1 MTLEISNPI
10 IDQLP
15 DHLKQYIKPQNY
27 ESYSAINQSVW
38 RYVMRSNIAFLK
50 KHAHDFY
57 ITGLEKACISADKI
71 PNMYG
76 MNRILKN
83 IGWAAVAVDGFIP
96 PSAFMEFQSYN
107 VLIIASEI
115 RQLQN
120 IEYTPAPDIIHESAG
135 HAPFLANPEYSE
147 YLRRFG
153 QIGSK
158 AISSSHDWEMFIAIR
173 DLSIL
178 KETVGSNKEEI
189 DIAQEKVLKLQN
201 TNKEFSEMELIRNIH
216 WWTVEYGL
224 IGDLENFKIYG
235 AGLLSSIGESK
246 WCLDKK
252 VVKKAYTLEA
262 AYQKFDITK
271 PQPQL
276 FVIPDFSHLSKVL
289 EELADQMSLR
299 KGGLEGL
306 KKLISSKQ
314 LGTIELSTGLQISG
328 VFDNYI
334 SSPNDNKETAYLG
347 TNSKTAL
354 SYRNKEL
361 VGHSTSYHS
370 TGFGSPIGKLKKSNL
385 AIEDMSP
392 SDLELFGIIEGKKTS
407 LEFESG
413 VIVKGTIITGIRNVF
428 GKILL
433 ISFKNC
439 LVTFKN
445 QTLFQPDWGI
455 YDMVVGNKITSAYSG
470 SADNSSFKIEKR
482 NYKSTPISKVP
493 KSNSLYKDVEKFSC
507 SKFSSKEKE
516 TLFKKIIN
524 TSPDNWLVVLNF
536 YETCLNKSFF
546 DYSDKA
552 LVYLNKIM
560 TDSTKYS
567 NLIKN
572 GIAIIKTNKS

>member
-1 MTLEISNPI
+1 MESNPI

-38 RYVMRSNIAFLK
+38 KYVMRRNISFLK

-57 ITGLEKACISADKI
+57 ITGLKKACISIDKI

-76 MNRILKN
+76 MNRILKE

-115 RQLQN
+115 RQLKN

-135 HAPFLANPEYSE
+135 HAPFLANPEYAE

-158 AISSSHDWEMFIAIR
+158 AISSSFDWEMFKAIR

-178 KETVGSNKEEI
+178 KETVGAKKNEI
-189 DIAQEKVLKLQN
+189 NESQKKVIELQK
-201 TNKEFSEMELIRNIH
+201 TKKEFSELELIRNIH

-224 IGDLENFKIYG
+224 IGNLEHFKIYG

-252 VVKKAYTLEA
+252 VIKKPYTIEA

-276 FVIPDFSHLSKVL
+276 YVIPDFSHLSKVL

-306 KKLISSKQ
+306 KKLVKSNQ

-328 VFDNYI
+328 TFNNYI
-334 SSPNDNKETAYLG
+334 SNPKDNKKAAYLN

-354 SYRNKEL
+354 SFRNKEL
-361 VGHSTSYHS
+361 IGHSVDYHS
-370 TGFGSPIGKLKKSNL
+370 SGFGSPLGKLKKSNL

-392 SDLELFGIIEGKKTS
+392 SDLELFGIIEGKETS

-413 VIVKGTIITGIRNVF
+413 VTVKGTIITGIRNIF

-433 ISFKNC
+433 ISFKDC
-439 LVTFKN
+439 LVTFED
-445 QTLFQPDWGI
+445 QVLFEPRWGI
-455 YDMVVGNKITSAYSG
+455 FDMAVGKEITSAYSG
-470 SADNSSFKIEKR
+470 AADNSSFKIEKKE
-482 NYKSTPISKVP
+482 YKPTPLSKVP
-493 KSNSLYKDVEKFSC
+493 ESNNLYKEVEKFSN
-507 SKFSSKEKE
+507 SKLSSKENK
-516 TLFKKIIN
+516 TLFNEIIK
-524 TSPDNWLVVLNF
+524 TSPDNWLLVLNF
-536 YETCLNKSFF
+536 YEACLNNSIF
-546 DYSDKA
+546 DYSEKA
-552 LVYLNKIM
+552 LLYLNKICK
-560 TDSTKYS
+560 DYPEYS
-567 NLIKN
+567 SLIEN
-572 GIAIIKTNKS
+572 GIDIIKTNKI

>member
-1 MTLEISNPI
+1 MESNPI

-27 ESYSAINQSVW
+27 ESYTAINQSVW
-38 RYVMRSNIAFLK
+38 KYVMRSNISFLK

-57 ITGLEKACISADKI
+57 ITGLEKACISVDKI

-76 MNRILKN
+76 MNRILKD

-115 RQLQN
+115 RQLKN

-158 AISSSHDWEMFIAIR
+158 AISSSYDWEMFIAIR

-178 KETVGSNKEEI
+178 KETVGSTKREI
-189 DIAQEKVLKLQN
+189 DISQEKVIQLQN
-201 TNKEFSEMELIRNIH
+201 TKKEFSEMELIRNIH

-224 IGDLENFKIYG
+224 IGSLENFKIYG

-252 VVKKAYTLEA
+252 VIKKHYTIEA

-289 EELADQMSLR
+289 EKLADQMSLR
-299 KGGLEGL
+299 KGGIEGL
-306 KKLISSKQ
+306 KKLINSKQ

-328 VFDNYI
+328 VFNNYI
-334 SSPNDNKETAYLG
+334 SNPNDSIKTAYLS

-361 VGHSTSYHS
+361 IGHSINYHS

-392 SDLELFGIIEGKKTS
+392 SDLELFGIIEGKETS

-413 VIVKGTIITGIRNVF
+413 VIVKGSIITGIRNVF

-433 ISFKNC
+433 ISFKDC
-439 LVTFKN
+439 LVTFEDEI
-445 QTLFQPDWGI
+445 LFQPSWGI
-455 YDMVVGNKITSAYSG
+455 YDMAVGKEITSAYSG
-470 SADNSSFKIEKR
+470 VADNSSFKIEKR

-493 KSNSLYKDVEKFSC
+493 KSNNLYKEVEKFS
-507 SKFSSKEKE
+507 SSRFSSKEKG
-516 TLFKKIIN
+516 TLFKKIIS

-536 YETCLNKSFF
+536 YEVCLNNSFF
-546 DYSDKA
+546 DYSEKA
-552 LVYLNKIM
+552 LLYLKKTM
-560 TDSTKYS
+560 KDFPEYY

-572 GIAIIKTNKS
+572 GIDIIKSSKGNGL

>member
-1 MTLEISNPI
+1 MILKISNPI

-27 ESYSAINQSVW
+27 ESYTAINQSVW
-38 RYVMRSNIAFLK
+38 KYVMRSNISFLK

-71 PNMYG
+71 PSMYG
-76 MNRILKN
+76 MNRILKD

-135 HAPFLANPEYSE
+135 HAPFLAHPEYSE

-178 KETVGSNKEEI
+178 KETVGSTKQEI
-189 DIAQEKVLKLQN
+189 DISLEKVLQLQN

-224 IGDLENFKIYG
+224 IGNLEDFKIYG

-252 VVKKAYTLEA
+252 VVKKPYSLEA
-262 AYQKFDITK
+262 AYQRFDITK

-276 FVIPDFSHLSKVL
+276 FVIPNFSHLSKVL

-299 KGGLEGL
+299 KGGIEGL
-306 KKLISSKQ
+306 KKLINSKQ

-328 VFDNYI
+328 VFNDCI
-334 SSPNDNKETAYLG
+334 SNPNNNKKAAYLA

-361 VGHSTSYHS
+361 IGHSIKYHS
-370 TGFGSPIGKLKKSNL
+370 SGFGSPIGKLKKSNL

-407 LEFESG
+407 LKFESG

-433 ISFKNC
+433 ISFKDC
-439 LVTFKN
+439 LVTFEN
-445 QTLFQPDWGI
+445 QILFQPDWGV
-455 YDMVVGNKITSAYSG
+455 YDMAVGNKITSAYSG
-470 SADNSSFKIEKR
+470 CADNSSFKIEKS
-482 NYKSTPISKVP
+482 NYKSTPTSKVP
-493 KSNSLYKDVEKFSC
+493 KSNKLYKDVEKFSS

-516 TLFKKIIN
+516 ILFKKIIN
-524 TSPDNWLVVLNF
+524 TTADDWLVILNF
-536 YETCLNKSFF
+536 YEVCLNNSFI
-546 DYSDKA
+546 DYSEKA
-552 LVYLNKIM
+552 LLYLNKIM
-560 TDSTKYS
+560 KNFPKYYD
-567 NLIKN
+567 LINN
-572 GIAIIKTNKS
+572 GIALIKTNKS

>member
-71 PNMYG
+71 PDMYG

-189 DIAQEKVLKLQN
+189 DIAQEKVLQLQN
-201 TNKEFSEMELIRNIH
+201 TNEEFSEMELIRNIH

-334 SSPNDNKETAYLG
+334 SNSNDNKKTAYLG

-433 ISFKNC
+433 ISFKDC
-439 LVTFKN
+439 LVTFEN

-560 TDSTKYS
+560 KDSSKYS

>member
-201 TNKEFSEMELIRNIH
+201 TNKEFSEIELIRNIH

-433 ISFKNC
+433 ISFKDC
-439 LVTFKN
+439 LVTFEN

>member
-1 MTLEISNPI
+1 MESNPI

-27 ESYSAINQSVW
+27 ESYTAINQSVW
-38 RYVMRSNIAFLK
+38 KYVMRSNISFLK

-76 MNRILKN
+76 MNRILKD

-115 RQLQN
+115 RQLKN

-158 AISSSHDWEMFIAIR
+158 AISSSYDWEMFIAIR

-178 KETVGSNKEEI
+178 KETVGSTKREI
-189 DIAQEKVLKLQN
+189 DISQEKVIQLQN
-201 TNKEFSEMELIRNIH
+201 TKKEFSEMELIRNIH

-224 IGDLENFKIYG
+224 IGSLENFKIYG

-252 VVKKAYTLEA
+252 VIKKHYTIEA

-289 EELADQMSLR
+289 EKLADQMSLR
-299 KGGLEGL
+299 KGGIEGL
-306 KKLISSKQ
+306 KKLINSKQ

-328 VFDNYI
+328 VFNNYI
-334 SSPNDNKETAYLG
+334 SNPNDSIKTAYLS

-361 VGHSTSYHS
+361 IGHSINYHS

-392 SDLELFGIIEGKKTS
+392 SDLELFGIIEGKETS

-413 VIVKGTIITGIRNVF
+413 VIVKGSIITGIRNVF

-433 ISFKNC
+433 ISFKDC
-439 LVTFKN
+439 LVTFEDEI
-445 QTLFQPDWGI
+445 LFQPSWGI
-455 YDMVVGNKITSAYSG
+455 YDMAVGKEITSAYSG
-470 SADNSSFKIEKR
+470 VADNSSFKIEKR

-493 KSNSLYKDVEKFSC
+493 KSNNLYKEVEKFS
-507 SKFSSKEKE
+507 SSRFSSKEKG
-516 TLFKKIIN
+516 TLFKKIIS

-536 YETCLNKSFF
+536 YEVCLNNSFF
-546 DYSDKA
+546 DYSEKA
-552 LVYLNKIM
+552 LLYLKKIM
-560 TDSTKYS
+560 KDFPEYY

-572 GIAIIKTNKS
+572 GIDIIKSSKGNGL

>member
-1 MTLEISNPI
+1 MESNPI

-27 ESYSAINQSVW
+27 ESYTAINQSVW
-38 RYVMRSNIAFLK
+38 KYVMRSNISFLK

-57 ITGLEKACISADKI
+57 ITGLEKACISIDEI
-71 PNMYG
+71 PNIYG
-76 MNRILKN
+76 MNRILKD

-96 PSAFMEFQSYN
+96 PSAFMEFQAYN

-115 RQLQN
+115 RQLKN

-158 AISSSHDWEMFIAIR
+158 AISSLFDWEMFIAIR

-178 KETVGSNKEEI
+178 KETVGSTKHEI
-189 DIAQEKVLKLQN
+189 DASQEKVLRLQSTKN
-201 TNKEFSEMELIRNIH
+201 EFSEMELIRNIH

-224 IGDLENFKIYG
+224 IGSLENFKIYG

-252 VVKKAYTLEA
+252 VIKKPYSIEA

-299 KGGLEGL
+299 KGGIGGL
-306 KKLISSKQ
+306 KKLVNSKQ

-328 VFDNYI
+328 IFNNYI
-334 SSPNDNKETAYLG
+334 PNPKDNKKTAYLS

-361 VGHSTSYHS
+361 IGHSINSHS
-370 TGFGSPIGKLKKSNL
+370 TGFGSPLGKLKKSNL

-392 SDLELFGIIEGKKTS
+392 SDLELFGIIEGKETS

-413 VIVKGTIITGIRNVF
+413 VIVKGIIITGIRNIF

-433 ISFKNC
+433 ISFRDC
-439 LVTFKN
+439 LVTFEKEI
-445 QTLFQPDWGI
+445 LFDPDWGI
-455 YDMVVGNKITSAYSG
+455 YDMAVGNKITSAYSG
-470 SADNSSFKIEKR
+470 SADNSSFKIEKK

-493 KSNSLYKDVEKFSC
+493 KSNSLYKDVENFSC

-560 TDSTKYS
+560 KDSSKYS

-572 GIAIIKTNKS
+572 GIAIIKNNKS

>member
-1 MTLEISNPI
+1 MENNPI

-27 ESYSAINQSVW
+27 ESYTAINQSVW
-38 RYVMRSNIAFLK
+38 KYVMRSNISFLK

-57 ITGLEKACISADKI
+57 ITGLEKACISVDKI

-76 MNRILKN
+76 MNRILKD

-115 RQLQN
+115 RQLKN

-158 AISSSHDWEMFIAIR
+158 AISSSYDWEMFIAIR

-178 KETVGSNKEEI
+178 KETVGSTKREI
-189 DIAQEKVLKLQN
+189 DISQEKVIQLQN
-201 TNKEFSEMELIRNIH
+201 TKKEFSEMELIRNIH

-224 IGDLENFKIYG
+224 IGSLENFKIYG

-252 VVKKAYTLEA
+252 VIKKHYTIEA

-289 EELADQMSLR
+289 EKLADQMSLR
-299 KGGLEGL
+299 KGGIEGL
-306 KKLISSKQ
+306 KKLINSKQ
-314 LGTIELSTGLQISG
+314 LGTIEFSTGLQISG
-328 VFDNYI
+328 VFNNYI
-334 SSPNDNKETAYLG
+334 SNPNDSIKTAYLS

-361 VGHSTSYHS
+361 IGHSINYHS

-392 SDLELFGIIEGKKTS
+392 SDLELFGIIEGKETS

-413 VIVKGTIITGIRNVF
+413 VIVKGSIITGIRNVF

-433 ISFKNC
+433 ISFKDC
-439 LVTFKN
+439 LVTFEDEI
-445 QTLFQPDWGI
+445 LFQPSWGI
-455 YDMVVGNKITSAYSG
+455 YDMAVGKEITSAYSG
-470 SADNSSFKIEKR
+470 VADNSSFKIEKR

-493 KSNSLYKDVEKFSC
+493 KSNNLYKEVEKFS
-507 SKFSSKEKE
+507 SSRFSSKEKG
-516 TLFKKIIN
+516 TLFKKIIS

-536 YETCLNKSFF
+536 YEVCLNNSFF
-546 DYSDKA
+546 DYSEKA
-552 LVYLNKIM
+552 LLYLKKIM
-560 TDSTKYS
+560 KDFPEYY

-572 GIAIIKTNKS
+572 GIDIIKSSKGNGL

>member
-201 TNKEFSEMELIRNIH
+201 TNEEFSEMELIRNIH

-445 QTLFQPDWGI
+445 QILFQPDWGI

>member
-120 IEYTPAPDIIHESAG
+120 IEYTAAPDIIHESAG

-433 ISFKNC
+433 ISFKDC
-439 LVTFKN
+439 LVTFEN

-493 KSNSLYKDVEKFSC
+493 KSNSLYKEVEKFSC

-560 TDSTKYS
+560 KDSSKYS

>member
-1 MTLEISNPI
+1 MESNPI

-27 ESYSAINQSVW
+27 ESYTAINQSVW
-38 RYVMRSNIAFLK
+38 KYVMRSNISFLK

-57 ITGLEKACISADKI
+57 ITGLEKACISVDKI

-76 MNRILKN
+76 MNRILKD

-115 RQLQN
+115 RQLKN

-158 AISSSHDWEMFIAIR
+158 AISSLYDWEMFIAIR

-178 KETVGSNKEEI
+178 KETVGSTKREI
-189 DIAQEKVLKLQN
+189 DISQEKVIQLQN
-201 TNKEFSEMELIRNIH
+201 TKKEFSEMELIRNIH

-224 IGDLENFKIYG
+224 IGSLENFKIYG

-252 VVKKAYTLEA
+252 VIKKHYTIEA

-289 EELADQMSLR
+289 EKLADQMSLR
-299 KGGLEGL
+299 KGGIEGL
-306 KKLISSKQ
+306 KKLINSKQ

-328 VFDNYI
+328 VFNNYI
-334 SSPNDNKETAYLG
+334 SNPNDSIKTAYLS
-347 TNSKTAL
+347 TNSITAL

-361 VGHSTSYHS
+361 IGHSINYHS

-392 SDLELFGIIEGKKTS
+392 SDLELFGIIEGKETS

-413 VIVKGTIITGIRNVF
+413 VIVKGSIITGIRNVF

-433 ISFKNC
+433 ISFKDC
-439 LVTFKN
+439 LVTFEDEI
-445 QTLFQPDWGI
+445 LFQPSWGI
-455 YDMVVGNKITSAYSG
+455 YDMAVGKEITSAYSG
-470 SADNSSFKIEKR
+470 VADNSSFKIEKR

-493 KSNSLYKDVEKFSC
+493 KSNNLYKEVEKFS
-507 SKFSSKEKE
+507 SSRFSSKEKG
-516 TLFKKIIN
+516 TLFKKIIS

-536 YETCLNKSFF
+536 YEVCLNNSFF
-546 DYSDKA
+546 DYSEKA
-552 LVYLNKIM
+552 LLYLKKIM
-560 TDSTKYS
+560 KDFPKYS

-572 GIAIIKTNKS
+572 GIDIIKSSKGNGL

>member
-1 MTLEISNPI
+1 MESNPI

-27 ESYSAINQSVW
+27 ESYTAINQSVW
-38 RYVMRSNIAFLK
+38 KYVMRSNISFLK

-57 ITGLEKACISADKI
+57 ITGLEKACISVDKI

-76 MNRILKN
+76 MNRILKD

-115 RQLQN
+115 RQLKN

-158 AISSSHDWEMFIAIR
+158 AISSSYDWEMFIAIR

-178 KETVGSNKEEI
+178 KETVGSTKREI
-189 DIAQEKVLKLQN
+189 DISQEKVIQLQN
-201 TNKEFSEMELIRNIH
+201 TKKEFSEMELIRNIH

-224 IGDLENFKIYG
+224 IGSLENFKIYG

-252 VVKKAYTLEA
+252 VIKKHYTIEA

-289 EELADQMSLR
+289 EKLADQMSLR
-299 KGGLEGL
+299 KGGIEGL
-306 KKLISSKQ
+306 KKLINSKQ

-328 VFDNYI
+328 VFNNYI
-334 SSPNDNKETAYLG
+334 SNPNDSIKTAYLS

-361 VGHSTSYHS
+361 IGHSINYHS

-392 SDLELFGIIEGKKTS
+392 SDLELFGIIEGKETS

-413 VIVKGTIITGIRNVF
+413 VIVKGSIITGIRNVF

-433 ISFKNC
+433 ISFKDC
-439 LVTFKN
+439 LVTFEDEI
-445 QTLFQPDWGI
+445 LFQPSWGI
-455 YDMVVGNKITSAYSG
+455 YDMAVGKEITSAYSG
-470 SADNSSFKIEKR
+470 VADNSSFKIEKR

-493 KSNSLYKDVEKFSC
+493 KSNNLYKEVEKFS
-507 SKFSSKEKE
+507 SSRFSSKEKG
-516 TLFKKIIN
+516 TLFKKIIS

-536 YETCLNKSFF
+536 YEVCLNNSFF
-546 DYSDKA
+546 DYSEKA
-552 LVYLNKIM
+552 LLYLKKIM
-560 TDSTKYS
+560 KDFPEYY

-572 GIAIIKTNKS
+572 GIDIIKSSKGNGL

>member
-1 MTLEISNPI
+1 MILKISNPI

-27 ESYSAINQSVW
+27 ESYTAINQSVW
-38 RYVMRSNIAFLK
+38 KYVMRSNISFLK

-71 PNMYG
+71 PSMYG
-76 MNRILKN
+76 MNRILKD

-135 HAPFLANPEYSE
+135 HAPFLAHPEYSE

-178 KETVGSNKEEI
+178 KETVGSTKQEI
-189 DIAQEKVLKLQN
+189 DISLEKVLQLQN

-224 IGDLENFKIYG
+224 IGNLEDFKIYG

-252 VVKKAYTLEA
+252 VVKKPYSLEA
-262 AYQKFDITK
+262 AYQRFDITK

-276 FVIPDFSHLSKVL
+276 FVIPNFSHLSKVL

-299 KGGLEGL
+299 KGGIEGL
-306 KKLISSKQ
+306 KKLINSKQ

-328 VFDNYI
+328 VFNDCI
-334 SSPNDNKETAYLG
+334 SNPNNNKKAAYLA

-361 VGHSTSYHS
+361 IGHSIKYHS
-370 TGFGSPIGKLKKSNL
+370 SGFGSPIGKLKKSNL

-407 LEFESG
+407 LKFESG
-413 VIVKGTIITGIRNVF
+413 VIVKGTIIT
-428 GKILL
+428 
-433 ISFKNC
+433 
-439 LVTFKN
+439 
-445 QTLFQPDWGI
+445 
-455 YDMVVGNKITSAYSG
+455 
-470 SADNSSFKIEKR
+470 
-482 NYKSTPISKVP
+482 
-493 KSNSLYKDVEKFSC
+493 
-507 SKFSSKEKE
+507 
-516 TLFKKIIN
+516 
-524 TSPDNWLVVLNF
+524 
-536 YETCLNKSFF
+536 
-546 DYSDKA
+546 
-552 LVYLNKIM
+552 
-560 TDSTKYS
+560 
-567 NLIKN
+567 
-572 GIAIIKTNKS
+572 

>member
-1 MTLEISNPI
+1 MESNPI

-27 ESYSAINQSVW
+27 ESYTAINQSVW
-38 RYVMRSNIAFLK
+38 KYVMRSNISFLK

-57 ITGLEKACISADKI
+57 ITGLEKACISIDEI
-71 PNMYG
+71 PNIYG
-76 MNRILKN
+76 MNRILKD

-96 PSAFMEFQSYN
+96 PSAFMEFQAYN

-115 RQLQN
+115 RQLKN

-158 AISSSHDWEMFIAIR
+158 AISSSFDWEMFIAIR

-178 KETVGSNKEEI
+178 KETVGSTKHEI
-189 DIAQEKVLKLQN
+189 DASQEKVLKLQS
-201 TNKEFSEMELIRNIH
+201 NKNEFSEMELIRNIH

-224 IGDLENFKIYG
+224 IGSLKNFKIYG

-252 VVKKAYTLEA
+252 VIKKPYTIEA

-299 KGGLEGL
+299 KGGLGGL
-306 KKLISSKQ
+306 KKLVNSKQ

-328 VFDNYI
+328 VFNNYI
-334 SSPNDNKETAYLG
+334 PNPKDNKKTAYLS

-361 VGHSTSYHS
+361 IGHSINSHS
-370 TGFGSPIGKLKKSNL
+370 TGFGSPLGKLKKSNL

-433 ISFKNC
+433 ISFKDC
-439 LVTFKN
+439 LVTFEN

-470 SADNSSFKIEKR
+470 SADNSSFKIEKK

-560 TDSTKYS
+560 KDSSKYS

>member
-433 ISFKNC
+433 ISFKDC
-439 LVTFKN
+439 LVTFEN

-455 YDMVVGNKITSAYSG
+455 FDMVVGNKITSAYSG
-470 SADNSSFKIEKR
+470 IADNSSFKIEKR

>member
-1 MTLEISNPI
+1 MILKISNPI

-27 ESYSAINQSVW
+27 ESYTAINQSVW
-38 RYVMRSNIAFLK
+38 KYVMRSNISFLK

-71 PNMYG
+71 PSMYG
-76 MNRILKN
+76 MNRILKD

-135 HAPFLANPEYSE
+135 HAPFLAHPEYSE

-178 KETVGSNKEEI
+178 KETVGSTKQEI
-189 DIAQEKVLKLQN
+189 DISLEKVLQLQN
-201 TNKEFSEMELIRNIH
+201 TNKEFSEIELIRNIH

-224 IGDLENFKIYG
+224 IGNLEDFKIYG

-252 VVKKAYTLEA
+252 VVKKPYSLEA
-262 AYQKFDITK
+262 AYQRFDITK

-276 FVIPDFSHLSKVL
+276 FVIPNFSHLSKVI

-299 KGGLEGL
+299 KGGIDGL
-306 KKLISSKQ
+306 KKLINSKQ

-328 VFDNYI
+328 VFNDCI
-334 SSPNDNKETAYLG
+334 SNPNNNKKAAYLA

-361 VGHSTSYHS
+361 IGHSIKYHS
-370 TGFGSPIGKLKKSNL
+370 SGFGSPIGKLKKSNL

-407 LEFESG
+407 LKFESG

-433 ISFKNC
+433 ISFKDC
-439 LVTFKN
+439 LVTFEN
-445 QTLFQPDWGI
+445 QILFQPDWGV
-455 YDMVVGNKITSAYSG
+455 YDMAVGNKITSAYSG
-470 SADNSSFKIEKR
+470 CADNSSFKTEKS
-482 NYKSTPISKVP
+482 NYKSTPTSKVP
-493 KSNSLYKDVEKFSC
+493 KSNKLYKDVEKFSS

-516 TLFKKIIN
+516 ILFKKIIN
-524 TSPDNWLVVLNF
+524 TTADDWLVILNF
-536 YETCLNKSFF
+536 YEVCLNNSFI
-546 DYSDKA
+546 DYSEKA
-552 LVYLNKIM
+552 LLYLNKIM
-560 TDSTKYS
+560 KNFPKYYD
-567 NLIKN
+567 LINN
-572 GIAIIKTNKS
+572 GIALIKTNKS

>member
-1 MTLEISNPI
+1 MESNPI

-27 ESYSAINQSVW
+27 ESYTAINQSVW
-38 RYVMRSNIAFLK
+38 KYVMRSNISFLK

-57 ITGLEKACISADKI
+57 ITGLEKACISVDKI

-76 MNRILKN
+76 MNRILKD

-115 RQLQN
+115 RQLKN

-158 AISSSHDWEMFIAIR
+158 AISSSYDWEMFIAIR

-178 KETVGSNKEEI
+178 KETVGSTKREI
-189 DIAQEKVLKLQN
+189 DISQEKVIQLQN
-201 TNKEFSEMELIRNIH
+201 TKKEFSEMELIRNIH

-224 IGDLENFKIYG
+224 IGSLENFKIYG

-252 VVKKAYTLEA
+252 VIKKHYTIEA

-289 EELADQMSLR
+289 EKLADQMSLR
-299 KGGLEGL
+299 KGGIEGL
-306 KKLISSKQ
+306 KKLINSKQ

-328 VFDNYI
+328 VFNNYI
-334 SSPNDNKETAYLG
+334 SNPNDSIKTAYLS

-361 VGHSTSYHS
+361 IGHSINYHS

-392 SDLELFGIIEGKKTS
+392 SDLELFGIIEGKETS

-413 VIVKGTIITGIRNVF
+413 VIVKGSIITGIRNVF

-433 ISFKNC
+433 ISFKDC
-439 LVTFKN
+439 LVTFEDEI
-445 QTLFQPDWGI
+445 LFQPSWGI
-455 YDMVVGNKITSAYSG
+455 YDMAVGKEITSAYSG
-470 SADNSSFKIEKR
+470 VADNSSFKIEKR

-493 KSNSLYKDVEKFSC
+493 KSNNLYKEVEKFS
-507 SKFSSKEKE
+507 SSRFSSKEKG
-516 TLFKKIIN
+516 TLFKKIIS

-536 YETCLNKSFF
+536 YEVCLNNSFF
-546 DYSDKA
+546 DYSEKA
-552 LVYLNKIM
+552 LLYLKKIM
-560 TDSTKYS
+560 KDFPEYY

-572 GIAIIKTNKS
+572 GIDIIKSSKGNNL

>member
-1 MTLEISNPI
+1 MESNPI

-27 ESYSAINQSVW
+27 ESYTAINQSVW
-38 RYVMRSNIAFLK
+38 KYVMRSNISFLK

-57 ITGLEKACISADKI
+57 ITGLEKACISVDKI

-76 MNRILKN
+76 MNRILKD

-115 RQLQN
+115 RQLKN

-158 AISSSHDWEMFIAIR
+158 AISSSYDWEMFIAIR

-178 KETVGSNKEEI
+178 KETVGSTKREI
-189 DIAQEKVLKLQN
+189 DISQEKVIQLQN
-201 TNKEFSEMELIRNIH
+201 TKKEFSEMELIRNIH

-224 IGDLENFKIYG
+224 IGSLENFKIYG
-235 AGLLSSIGESK
+235 AGLLSSIGECK

-252 VVKKAYTLEA
+252 VIKKHYTIEA

-289 EELADQMSLR
+289 EKLADQMSLR
-299 KGGLEGL
+299 KGGIEGL
-306 KKLISSKQ
+306 KKLINSKQ

-328 VFDNYI
+328 VFNNYI
-334 SSPNDNKETAYLG
+334 SNPNDSIKTAYLS

-361 VGHSTSYHS
+361 IGHSINYHS

-392 SDLELFGIIEGKKTS
+392 SDLELFGIIEGKETS

-413 VIVKGTIITGIRNVF
+413 VIVKGSIITGIRNVF

-433 ISFKNC
+433 ISFKDC
-439 LVTFKN
+439 LVTFEDEI
-445 QTLFQPDWGI
+445 LFQPSWGI
-455 YDMVVGNKITSAYSG
+455 YDMAVGKEITSAYSG
-470 SADNSSFKIEKR
+470 VADNSSFKIEKR

-493 KSNSLYKDVEKFSC
+493 KSNNLYKEVEKFS
-507 SKFSSKEKE
+507 SSRFSSKEKG
-516 TLFKKIIN
+516 TLFKKIIS

-536 YETCLNKSFF
+536 YEVCLNNSFF
-546 DYSDKA
+546 DYSEKA
-552 LVYLNKIM
+552 LLYLKKIM
-560 TDSTKYS
+560 KDFPKYS

-572 GIAIIKTNKS
+572 GIDIIKSSKGNGL

>member
-1 MTLEISNPI
+1 MESNPI

-27 ESYSAINQSVW
+27 ESYTAINQSVW
-38 RYVMRSNIAFLK
+38 KYVMRSNISFLK

-76 MNRILKN
+76 MNRILKD

-115 RQLQN
+115 RQLKN

-158 AISSSHDWEMFIAIR
+158 AISSSYDWEMFIAIR

-178 KETVGSNKEEI
+178 KETVGSTKREI
-189 DIAQEKVLKLQN
+189 DISQEKVIQLQN
-201 TNKEFSEMELIRNIH
+201 TKKEFSEMELIRNIH

-224 IGDLENFKIYG
+224 IGSLENFKIYG

-252 VVKKAYTLEA
+252 VIKKHYTIEA

-289 EELADQMSLR
+289 EKLADQMSLR
-299 KGGLEGL
+299 KGGIEGL
-306 KKLISSKQ
+306 KKLINSKQ

-328 VFDNYI
+328 VFNNYI
-334 SSPNDNKETAYLG
+334 SNPNDSIKTAYLS

-361 VGHSTSYHS
+361 IGHSINYHS

-392 SDLELFGIIEGKKTS
+392 SDLELFGIIEGKETS

-413 VIVKGTIITGIRNVF
+413 VIVKGSIITGIRNVF

-433 ISFKNC
+433 ISFKDC
-439 LVTFKN
+439 LVTFEDEI
-445 QTLFQPDWGI
+445 LFQPSWGI
-455 YDMVVGNKITSAYSG
+455 YDMAVGKEITSAYSG
-470 SADNSSFKIEKR
+470 VADNSSFKIEKR

-493 KSNSLYKDVEKFSC
+493 KSNNLYKEVEKFS
-507 SKFSSKEKE
+507 SSRFSSKEKG
-516 TLFKKIIN
+516 TLFKKIIS

-536 YETCLNKSFF
+536 YEVCLNNSFF
-546 DYSDKA
+546 DYSEKA
-552 LVYLNKIM
+552 LLYLKKTM
-560 TDSTKYS
+560 KDFPEYY

-572 GIAIIKTNKS
+572 GIDIIKSSKGNGL

>member
-1 MTLEISNPI
+1 MESNPI

-27 ESYSAINQSVW
+27 ESYTAINQSVW
-38 RYVMRSNIAFLK
+38 KYVMRSNISFLK

-57 ITGLEKACISADKI
+57 ITGLEKACISIDEI
-71 PNMYG
+71 PNIYG
-76 MNRILKN
+76 MNRILKD

-96 PSAFMEFQSYN
+96 PSAFMEFQAYN

-115 RQLQN
+115 RQLKN

-158 AISSSHDWEMFIAIR
+158 AISSSFDWEMFIAIR

-178 KETVGSNKEEI
+178 KETVGSTKHEI
-189 DIAQEKVLKLQN
+189 DASQEKVLRLQSTKN
-201 TNKEFSEMELIRNIH
+201 EFSEMELIRNIH

-224 IGDLENFKIYG
+224 IGSLKNFKIYG

-252 VVKKAYTLEA
+252 VIKKPYSIEA

-299 KGGLEGL
+299 KGGIGGL
-306 KKLISSKQ
+306 KKLVNSKQ

-328 VFDNYI
+328 IFNNYI
-334 SSPNDNKETAYLG
+334 PNPKDNKKIAYLR

-361 VGHSTSYHS
+361 IGHSINSHS
-370 TGFGSPIGKLKKSNL
+370 TGFGSPLGKLKKSNL

-392 SDLELFGIIEGKKTS
+392 SDLELFGIIEGKETS

-413 VIVKGTIITGIRNVF
+413 VIVKGIIITGIRNIF

-433 ISFKNC
+433 ISFKDC
-439 LVTFKN
+439 LVTFEKEI
-445 QTLFQPDWGI
+445 LFDPNWGI
-455 YDMVVGNKITSAYSG
+455 YDMAVGNKITSAYSG

-560 TDSTKYS
+560 KDSSKYS

>member
-1 MTLEISNPI
+1 MESNPI

-27 ESYSAINQSVW
+27 ESYTAINQSVW
-38 RYVMRSNIAFLK
+38 KYVMRRNISFLK

-57 ITGLEKACISADKI
+57 ITGLKKACISIDKI

-76 MNRILKN
+76 MNRILKE

-115 RQLQN
+115 RQLKN

-135 HAPFLANPEYSE
+135 HAPFLANPEYAE

-158 AISSSHDWEMFIAIR
+158 AISSSYDWEMFKAIR

-178 KETVGSNKEEI
+178 KETVGAKKKLI
-189 DIAQEKVLKLQN
+189 DESQKKVIDLQK
-201 TNKEFSEMELIRNIH
+201 TKKEFSELELIRNIH

-224 IGDLENFKIYG
+224 IGNLEDFKIYG

-252 VVKKAYTLEA
+252 VIKKPYTIEA

-306 KKLISSKQ
+306 KKLVKSSQ

-328 VFDNYI
+328 TFNNYI
-334 SSPNDNKETAYLG
+334 SNPKDNKKAAYLN

-361 VGHSTSYHS
+361 IGHSVDYHS
-370 TGFGSPIGKLKKSNL
+370 TGFGSPLGKLKKSNL

-392 SDLELFGIIEGKKTS
+392 SDLELFGIIEGKETS

-413 VIVKGTIITGIRNVF
+413 VTVKGTIITGIRNVF

-433 ISFKNC
+433 ISFKDC
-439 LVTFKN
+439 LVTFED
-445 QTLFQPDWGI
+445 QVLFEPSWGI
-455 YDMVVGNKITSAYSG
+455 FDMAVGKEITSAYCG
-470 SADNSSFKIEKR
+470 AADNSSFKIEKKE
-482 NYKSTPISKVP
+482 YKPTPLSKVP
-493 KSNSLYKDVEKFSC
+493 KSNNLYKEVEKFSNAKL
-507 SKFSSKEKE
+507 STKENK
-516 TLFKKIIN
+516 TLLNEIIN

-536 YETCLNKSFF
+536 YEACLNNSFF
-546 DYSDKA
+546 DYSEKA
-552 LVYLNKIM
+552 LLYLNKIC
-560 TDSTKYS
+560 KNYPEYS
-567 NLIKN
+567 SLIEN
-572 GIAIIKTNKS
+572 GIDIIKTNKI

>member
-433 ISFKNC
+433 ISFKDC
-439 LVTFKN
+439 LVTFEN

-560 TDSTKYS
+560 KDSSKYS

>member
-433 ISFKNC
+433 ISFKDC
-439 LVTFKN
+439 LVTFEN

-560 TDSTKYS
+560 TDSPKYS

>member
-1 MTLEISNPI
+1 MESNPI

-27 ESYSAINQSVW
+27 ESYTAINQSVW
-38 RYVMRSNIAFLK
+38 KYVMRRNISFLK

-57 ITGLEKACISADKI
+57 ITGLKKACISIDKI

-76 MNRILKN
+76 MNRILKE

-115 RQLQN
+115 RQLKN

-135 HAPFLANPEYSE
+135 HAPFLANPEYAE

-158 AISSSHDWEMFIAIR
+158 AISSSYDWEMFKAIR

-178 KETVGSNKEEI
+178 KETVGARKKVI
-189 DIAQEKVLKLQN
+189 DESQKKVIDLQK
-201 TNKEFSEMELIRNIH
+201 TKKEFSELELIRNIH

-224 IGDLENFKIYG
+224 IGNLEDFKIYG

-252 VVKKAYTLEA
+252 VIKKPYTIEA

-306 KKLISSKQ
+306 KKLVKSSQ

-328 VFDNYI
+328 TFNNYI
-334 SSPNDNKETAYLG
+334 SNPKDNKKAAYLN

-361 VGHSTSYHS
+361 IGHSVDYHS
-370 TGFGSPIGKLKKSNL
+370 TGFGSPLGKLKKSNL

-392 SDLELFGIIEGKKTS
+392 SDLGLFGIIEGKETS

-413 VIVKGTIITGIRNVF
+413 VTVKGTIITGIRNVF

-433 ISFKNC
+433 ISFKDC
-439 LVTFKN
+439 LVTFED
-445 QTLFQPDWGI
+445 QVLFEPSWGI
-455 YDMVVGNKITSAYSG
+455 FDMAVGKEITSAYCG
-470 SADNSSFKIEKR
+470 GADNSSFKIEKKE
-482 NYKSTPISKVP
+482 YKPTPLSKVP
-493 KSNSLYKDVEKFSC
+493 KSNNLYKEVEKFSN
-507 SKFSSKEKE
+507 SKLSTKENK
-516 TLFKKIIN
+516 TLFNEIIN
-524 TSPDNWLVVLNF
+524 TSPENWLLVLNF
-536 YETCLNKSFF
+536 YEACLNNSFF
-546 DYSDKA
+546 DYSEKA
-552 LVYLNKIM
+552 LLYLNKIC
-560 TDSTKYS
+560 KNYPEYS
-567 NLIKN
+567 SLIEN
-572 GIAIIKTNKS
+572 GIDIIKTNKI

>member
-1 MTLEISNPI
+1 MESNPI

-27 ESYSAINQSVW
+27 ESYTAINQSVW
-38 RYVMRSNIAFLK
+38 KYVMRSNISFLK

-57 ITGLEKACISADKI
+57 ITGLEKACISVDKI

-76 MNRILKN
+76 MNRILKD

-115 RQLQN
+115 RQLKN

-158 AISSSHDWEMFIAIR
+158 AISSSYDWEMFIAIR

-178 KETVGSNKEEI
+178 KETVGSTKREI
-189 DIAQEKVLKLQN
+189 DISQEKVIQLQN
-201 TNKEFSEMELIRNIH
+201 TKKEFSEMELIRNIH

-224 IGDLENFKIYG
+224 IGSLENFKIYG

-252 VVKKAYTLEA
+252 VIKKHYTIEA

-289 EELADQMSLR
+289 EKLADQMSLR
-299 KGGLEGL
+299 KGGIEGL
-306 KKLISSKQ
+306 KKLINSKQ

-328 VFDNYI
+328 VFNNYI
-334 SSPNDNKETAYLG
+334 SNPNDSIKTAYLS
-347 TNSKTAL
+347 TNSITAL

-361 VGHSTSYHS
+361 IGHSINYHS

-392 SDLELFGIIEGKKTS
+392 SDLELFGIIEGKETS

-413 VIVKGTIITGIRNVF
+413 VIVKGSIITGIRNVF

-433 ISFKNC
+433 ISFKDC
-439 LVTFKN
+439 LVTFEDEI
-445 QTLFQPDWGI
+445 LFQPSWGI
-455 YDMVVGNKITSAYSG
+455 YDMAVGKEITSAYSG
-470 SADNSSFKIEKR
+470 VADNSSFKIEKR

-493 KSNSLYKDVEKFSC
+493 KSNNLYKEVEKFS
-507 SKFSSKEKE
+507 SSRFSSKEKG
-516 TLFKKIIN
+516 TLFKKIIS

-536 YETCLNKSFF
+536 YEVCLNNSFF
-546 DYSDKA
+546 DYSEKA
-552 LVYLNKIM
+552 LLYLKKIM
-560 TDSTKYS
+560 KDFPKYS

-572 GIAIIKTNKS
+572 GIDIIKSSKGNGL

>member
-1 MTLEISNPI
+1 MESNPI

-27 ESYSAINQSVW
+27 ESYTAINQSVW
-38 RYVMRSNIAFLK
+38 KYVMRRNISFLK

-57 ITGLEKACISADKI
+57 ITGLKKACISIDKI

-76 MNRILKN
+76 MNRILKE

-115 RQLQN
+115 RQLKN

-135 HAPFLANPEYSE
+135 HAPFLANPEYAE

-158 AISSSHDWEMFIAIR
+158 AISSSYDWEMFKAIR

-178 KETVGSNKEEI
+178 KETVGAKKKVI
-189 DIAQEKVLKLQN
+189 DESQKKVIELQK
-201 TNKEFSEMELIRNIH
+201 TKKEFSELELIRNIH

-224 IGDLENFKIYG
+224 IGNLEDFKIYG

-252 VVKKAYTLEA
+252 VIKKPYTIEA

-306 KKLISSKQ
+306 KKLVKSSQ
-314 LGTIELSTGLQISG
+314 LGTIEISTGLQISG
-328 VFDNYI
+328 TFSNYI
-334 SSPNDNKETAYLG
+334 SNPKDNKKAAYLN

-361 VGHSTSYHS
+361 IGHGVDYHS
-370 TGFGSPIGKLKKSNL
+370 TGFGSPLGKLKKSNL

-392 SDLELFGIIEGKKTS
+392 SDLELFGIIEGKETS

-413 VIVKGTIITGIRNVF
+413 VTVKGTIITGIRNVF

-433 ISFKNC
+433 ISFKDC
-439 LVTFKN
+439 LVTFED
-445 QTLFQPDWGI
+445 QVLFKPSWGI
-455 YDMVVGNKITSAYSG
+455 FDMAVGKEITSAYSG
-470 SADNSSFKIEKR
+470 AADNSSFK
-482 NYKSTPISKVP
+482 NFLSST
-493 KSNSLYKDVEKFSC
+493 N
-507 SKFSSKEKE
+507 
-516 TLFKKIIN
+516 
-524 TSPDNWLVVLNF
+524 
-536 YETCLNKSFF
+536 
-546 DYSDKA
+546 
-552 LVYLNKIM
+552 
-560 TDSTKYS
+560 
-567 NLIKN
+567 
-572 GIAIIKTNKS
+572 

>member
-1 MTLEISNPI
+1 MESNPI

-27 ESYSAINQSVW
+27 ESYTAINQSVW
-38 RYVMRSNIAFLK
+38 KYVMRSNISFLK

-57 ITGLEKACISADKI
+57 ITGLEKACISVDKI

-76 MNRILKN
+76 MNRILKD

-115 RQLQN
+115 RQLKN

-158 AISSSHDWEMFIAIR
+158 AISSSYDWEMFIAIR

-178 KETVGSNKEEI
+178 KETVGSTKREI
-189 DIAQEKVLKLQN
+189 DISQEKVIQLQN
-201 TNKEFSEMELIRNIH
+201 TKKEFSEMELIRNIH

-224 IGDLENFKIYG
+224 IGSLENFKIYG

-252 VVKKAYTLEA
+252 VIKKHYTIEA

-289 EELADQMSLR
+289 EKLADQMSLR
-299 KGGLEGL
+299 KGGIEGL
-306 KKLISSKQ
+306 KKLINSKQ

-328 VFDNYI
+328 VFNNYI
-334 SSPNDNKETAYLG
+334 SNPNDSIKTAYLS

-361 VGHSTSYHS
+361 IGHSINYHS

-392 SDLELFGIIEGKKTS
+392 SDLELFGIIEGKETS

-413 VIVKGTIITGIRNVF
+413 VIVKGSIITGIRNVF

-433 ISFKNC
+433 ISFKDC
-439 LVTFKN
+439 LVTFEDEI
-445 QTLFQPDWGI
+445 LFQPSWGI
-455 YDMVVGNKITSAYSG
+455 YDMAVGKEITSAYSG
-470 SADNSSFKIEKR
+470 VADNSSFKIEKR

-493 KSNSLYKDVEKFSC
+493 KSNNLYKEVEKFS
-507 SKFSSKEKE
+507 SSRFSSKEKG
-516 TLFKKIIN
+516 TLFKKIIS
-524 TSPDNWLVVLNF
+524 TSPDTWLVVLNF
-536 YETCLNKSFF
+536 YEVCLNNSFF
-546 DYSDKA
+546 DYSEKA
-552 LVYLNKIM
+552 LLYLKKTM
-560 TDSTKYS
+560 KDFPEYY

-572 GIAIIKTNKS
+572 GIDIIKSSKGNNL

>member
-433 ISFKNC
+433 ISFKDC
-439 LVTFKN
+439 LVTFEN

>member
-433 ISFKNC
+433 ISFKDC
-439 LVTFKN
+439 LVTFEN
-445 QTLFQPDWGI
+445 QILFQPDWGI

>member
-1 MTLEISNPI
+1 MESNPI

-27 ESYSAINQSVW
+27 ESYTAINQSVW
-38 RYVMRSNIAFLK
+38 KYVMRRNISFLK

-57 ITGLEKACISADKI
+57 ITGLKKACISIDKI

-76 MNRILKN
+76 MNRILKE

-115 RQLQN
+115 RQLKN

-135 HAPFLANPEYSE
+135 HAPFLANPEYAE

-158 AISSSHDWEMFIAIR
+158 AISSSYDWEMFKAIR

-178 KETVGSNKEEI
+178 KETVGAKKKVI
-189 DIAQEKVLKLQN
+189 DESQKKVIELQK
-201 TNKEFSEMELIRNIH
+201 TKKEFSELELIRNIH

-224 IGDLENFKIYG
+224 IGNLEDFKIYG

-252 VVKKAYTLEA
+252 VIKKPYTIEA

-306 KKLISSKQ
+306 KKLVKSSQ

-328 VFDNYI
+328 TFSNYI
-334 SSPNDNKETAYLG
+334 SNPKDNKKAAYLN

-361 VGHSTSYHS
+361 IGHGVDYHS
-370 TGFGSPIGKLKKSNL
+370 TGFGSPLGKLKKSNL

-392 SDLELFGIIEGKKTS
+392 SDLELFGIIEGKETS

-413 VIVKGTIITGIRNVF
+413 VTVKGTIITGIRNVF

-433 ISFKNC
+433 ISFKDC
-439 LVTFKN
+439 LVTFED
-445 QTLFQPDWGI
+445 QVLFKPSWGI
-455 YDMVVGNKITSAYSG
+455 FDMAVGKEITSAYSG
-470 SADNSSFKIEKR
+470 AADNSSFKIEKKE
-482 NYKSTPISKVP
+482 YKPTPLSKVP
-493 KSNSLYKDVEKFSC
+493 KSNNLYKEVEKFNNSEL
-507 SKFSSKEKE
+507 STKENK
-516 TLFKKIIN
+516 TLLNEIIN
-524 TSPDNWLVVLNF
+524 TSPDNWLLVLNF
-536 YETCLNKSFF
+536 YEACFNNSFF
-546 DYSDKA
+546 DYSEKA
-552 LVYLNKIM
+552 LLYLNKIC
-560 TDSTKYS
+560 KNYPQYS
-567 NLIKN
+567 SLIEN
-572 GIAIIKTNKS
+572 GIDIIKTNKI

>member
-433 ISFKNC
+433 ISFKDC
-439 LVTFKN
+439 LVTFEN

-470 SADNSSFKIEKR
+470 SADNSSFKIEKK

>member
-1 MTLEISNPI
+1 MESNPI

-27 ESYSAINQSVW
+27 ESYTAINQSVW
-38 RYVMRSNIAFLK
+38 KYVMRRNISFLK

-57 ITGLEKACISADKI
+57 ITGLKKACISIDKI

-76 MNRILKN
+76 MNRILKE

-115 RQLQN
+115 RQLKN

-135 HAPFLANPEYSE
+135 HAPFLANPEYAE

-158 AISSSHDWEMFIAIR
+158 AISSSYDWEMFKAIR

-178 KETVGSNKEEI
+178 KETVGAKKKVI
-189 DIAQEKVLKLQN
+189 DESQKKVIDLQK
-201 TNKEFSEMELIRNIH
+201 TKKEFSELELIRNIH

-224 IGDLENFKIYG
+224 IGNLEDFKIYG

-252 VVKKAYTLEA
+252 VIKKPYTIEA

-306 KKLISSKQ
+306 KKLVKSSQ

-328 VFDNYI
+328 TFNNYI
-334 SSPNDNKETAYLG
+334 SNPKDNKKAAYLN

-361 VGHSTSYHS
+361 IGHSVDYHS
-370 TGFGSPIGKLKKSNL
+370 TGFGSPLGKLKKSNL

-392 SDLELFGIIEGKKTS
+392 SDLGLFGIIEGKETS

-413 VIVKGTIITGIRNVF
+413 VTVKGTIITGIRNVF

-433 ISFKNC
+433 ISFKDC
-439 LVTFKN
+439 LVTFED
-445 QTLFQPDWGI
+445 QVLFEPSWGI
-455 YDMVVGNKITSAYSG
+455 FDMAVGKEITSAYCG
-470 SADNSSFKIEKR
+470 GADNSSFKIEKKE
-482 NYKSTPISKVP
+482 YKPTPLSKVP
-493 KSNSLYKDVEKFSC
+493 KSNNLYKEVEKFSN
-507 SKFSSKEKE
+507 SKLSTKENK
-516 TLFKKIIN
+516 TLFNEIIN
-524 TSPDNWLVVLNF
+524 TSPENWLLVLNF
-536 YETCLNKSFF
+536 YEACLNNSFF
-546 DYSDKA
+546 DYSEKA
-552 LVYLNKIM
+552 LLYLNKIC
-560 TDSTKYS
+560 KNFPEYS
-567 NLIKN
+567 SLIEN
-572 GIAIIKTNKS
+572 GIDIIKTTKI

>member
-1 MTLEISNPI
+1 MESNPI

-27 ESYSAINQSVW
+27 ESYTAINQSVW
-38 RYVMRSNIAFLK
+38 KYVMRSNISFLK

-57 ITGLEKACISADKI
+57 ITGLEKACISVDKI

-76 MNRILKN
+76 MNRILKD

-115 RQLQN
+115 RQLKN

-158 AISSSHDWEMFIAIR
+158 AISSSYDWEMFIAIR

-178 KETVGSNKEEI
+178 KETVGSTKREI
-189 DIAQEKVLKLQN
+189 DISQEKVIQLQN
-201 TNKEFSEMELIRNIH
+201 TKKEFSEMELIRNIH

-224 IGDLENFKIYG
+224 IGSLENFKIYG

-252 VVKKAYTLEA
+252 VIKKHYTIEA

-289 EELADQMSLR
+289 EKLADQMSLR
-299 KGGLEGL
+299 KGGIEGL
-306 KKLISSKQ
+306 KKLINSKQ

-328 VFDNYI
+328 VFNNYI
-334 SSPNDNKETAYLG
+334 SNPNDSIKTAYLS

-361 VGHSTSYHS
+361 IGHSINYHS

-392 SDLELFGIIEGKKTS
+392 SDLELFGIIEGKETS

-413 VIVKGTIITGIRNVF
+413 VIVKGSIITGIRNVF

-433 ISFKNC
+433 ISFKDC
-439 LVTFKN
+439 LVTFEDEI
-445 QTLFQPDWGI
+445 LFQPSWGI
-455 YDMVVGNKITSAYSG
+455 YDMAVGKEITSAYSG
-470 SADNSSFKIEKR
+470 VADNSSFKIEKR

-493 KSNSLYKDVEKFSC
+493 KSNNLYKEVEKFS
-507 SKFSSKEKE
+507 SSRFSSKEKG
-516 TLFKKIIN
+516 TLFKKIIS

-536 YETCLNKSFF
+536 YEVCLNNSFF
-546 DYSDKA
+546 DYSEKA
-552 LVYLNKIM
+552 LLYLKKIM
-560 TDSTKYS
+560 KDFPEYY

-572 GIAIIKTNKS
+572 GIDIIKSSKGNDL

>member
-1 MTLEISNPI
+1 MESNPI

-27 ESYSAINQSVW
+27 ESYTAINQSVW
-38 RYVMRSNIAFLK
+38 KYVMRSNISFLK

-57 ITGLEKACISADKI
+57 ITGLEKACISVDKI

-76 MNRILKN
+76 MNRILKD

-115 RQLQN
+115 RQLKN

-135 HAPFLANPEYSE
+135 HAPFLANPAYSE

-158 AISSSHDWEMFIAIR
+158 AISSSYDWEMFIAIR

-178 KETVGSNKEEI
+178 KETVGSTKREI
-189 DIAQEKVLKLQN
+189 DISQEKVIQLQN
-201 TNKEFSEMELIRNIH
+201 TKKEFSEMELIRNIH

-224 IGDLENFKIYG
+224 IGSLENFKIYG

-252 VVKKAYTLEA
+252 VIKKHYTIEA

-289 EELADQMSLR
+289 EKLADQMSLR
-299 KGGLEGL
+299 KGGIEGL
-306 KKLISSKQ
+306 KKLINSKQ

-328 VFDNYI
+328 VFNNYI
-334 SSPNDNKETAYLG
+334 SNPNDSIKTAYLS

-361 VGHSTSYHS
+361 IGHSINYHS

-392 SDLELFGIIEGKKTS
+392 SDLELFGIIEGKETS

-413 VIVKGTIITGIRNVF
+413 VIVKGSIITGIRNVF

-433 ISFKNC
+433 ISFKDC
-439 LVTFKN
+439 LVTFEDEI
-445 QTLFQPDWGI
+445 LFQPSWGI
-455 YDMVVGNKITSAYSG
+455 YDMAVGKEITSAYSG
-470 SADNSSFKIEKR
+470 VADNSSFKIEKR

-493 KSNSLYKDVEKFSC
+493 KSNNLYKEVEKFS
-507 SKFSSKEKE
+507 SSRFSSKEKG
-516 TLFKKIIN
+516 TLFKKIIS

-536 YETCLNKSFF
+536 YEVCLNNSFF
-546 DYSDKA
+546 DYSEKA
-552 LVYLNKIM
+552 LLYLKKIM
-560 TDSTKYS
+560 KDFPEYY

-572 GIAIIKTNKS
+572 GIDIIKSSKGNDL

>member
-1 MTLEISNPI
+1 MESNPI

-27 ESYSAINQSVW
+27 ESYTAINQSVW
-38 RYVMRSNIAFLK
+38 KYVMRSNISFLK

-57 ITGLEKACISADKI
+57 ITGLEKACISVDKI
-71 PNMYG
+71 PSMYG
-76 MNRILKN
+76 MNRILKD

-135 HAPFLANPEYSE
+135 HAPFLAYPEYSE

-158 AISSSHDWEMFIAIR
+158 AISSSYDWEMFIAIR
-173 DLSIL
+173 DLSML
-178 KETVGSNKEEI
+178 KETVGSTKHEI
-189 DIAQEKVLKLQN
+189 DVSQEKVIKLQN
-201 TNKEFSEMELIRNIH
+201 TKKEFSEMELIRNIH

-224 IGDLENFKIYG
+224 IGNLENFKIYG

-252 VVKKAYTLEA
+252 VVKKPYTLEA

-299 KGGLEGL
+299 KGGIEGL
-306 KKLISSKQ
+306 KKLIDSKQ

-328 VFDNYI
+328 VFNKCI
-334 SSPNDNKETAYLG
+334 SNPNDNKKAAYLS

-361 VGHSTSYHS
+361 IGHSINYHS
-370 TGFGSPIGKLKKSNL
+370 SGFGSPIGKLKKSNL

-392 SDLELFGIIEGKKTS
+392 FDLELFGIIEGKKTS

-433 ISFKNC
+433 ISFKDC
-439 LVTFKN
+439 LVTFEN
-445 QTLFQPDWGI
+445 QILFKPDWGV
-455 YDMVVGNKITSAYSG
+455 YDMTIGNRITSAYSG
-470 SADNSSFKIEKR
+470 CADNSSFIIEKS

-493 KSNSLYKDVEKFSC
+493 KSNKLYKDVEKFSS

-516 TLFKKIIN
+516 ILFKKIIN
-524 TSPDNWLVVLNF
+524 TSPDDWLVVLNF
-536 YETCLNKSFF
+536 YEACLNNSYF
-546 DYSDKA
+546 DYSEKA
-552 LVYLNKIM
+552 LVYLSKIM
-560 TDSTKYS
+560 KKFPKYS
-567 NLIKN
+567 DLIKN
-572 GIAIIKTNKS
+572 GIALININKS

>member
-1 MTLEISNPI
+1 MESNPI

-27 ESYSAINQSVW
+27 ESYTAINQSVW
-38 RYVMRSNIAFLK
+38 KYVMRSNISFLK

-57 ITGLEKACISADKI
+57 ITGLEKACISVDKI

-76 MNRILKN
+76 MNRILKD

-115 RQLQN
+115 RQLKN

-158 AISSSHDWEMFIAIR
+158 AISSSYDWEMFIAIR

-178 KETVGSNKEEI
+178 KETVGSTKREI
-189 DIAQEKVLKLQN
+189 DISQEKVIQLQN
-201 TNKEFSEMELIRNIH
+201 TKKEFSEMELIRNIH

-224 IGDLENFKIYG
+224 IGSLENFKIYG

-252 VVKKAYTLEA
+252 VIKKHYTIEA

-289 EELADQMSLR
+289 EKLADQMSLR
-299 KGGLEGL
+299 KGGIEGL
-306 KKLISSKQ
+306 KKLINSKQ

-328 VFDNYI
+328 VFNNYI
-334 SSPNDNKETAYLG
+334 SNPNDSIKTAYLS

-361 VGHSTSYHS
+361 IGHSINYHS

-392 SDLELFGIIEGKKTS
+392 SDLELFGIIEGKETS

-413 VIVKGTIITGIRNVF
+413 VIVKGSIITGIRNVF

-433 ISFKNC
+433 ISFKDC
-439 LVTFKN
+439 LVTFEDEI
-445 QTLFQPDWGI
+445 LFQPSWGI
-455 YDMVVGNKITSAYSG
+455 YDMAVGKEITSAYSG
-470 SADNSSFKIEKR
+470 VADNSSFKIEKR

-493 KSNSLYKDVEKFSC
+493 KSNNLYKEVEKFS
-507 SKFSSKEKE
+507 SSRFSSKEKG
-516 TLFKKIIN
+516 TLFKKIIS

-536 YETCLNKSFF
+536 YEVCLNNSFF
-546 DYSDKA
+546 DYSEKA
-552 LVYLNKIM
+552 LLYLKKTM
-560 TDSTKYS
+560 KDFPEYY

-572 GIAIIKTNKS
+572 GIDIIKSSKGNNL